1 MCDNRIQSIWI
12 LMKQLFGVLQHKKFN
27 LTEFKIYGTFKPTTL
42 NFHNKKKL
50 PSYKRKKNQEI
61 KVNGP

>member
-1 MCDNRIQSIWI
+1 
-12 LMKQLFGVLQHKKFN
+12 MKQLFGVLRHKKFN
-27 LTEFKIYGTFKPTTL
+27 LMEFKIYGIFKPTTF

-50 PSYKRKKNQEI
+50 PSYKREKNKEI